1 MLFLSMFFVFGVVF
15 VVFVVFVKIYG
26 NIKND
31 NLTDEEKDILYRIC
45 NDT

>member
-1 MLFLSMFFVFGVVF
+1 MFFVFGVVF
-15 VVFVVFVKIYG
+15 VVFVVFVFVKIYG